1 MRPEEVNM
9 DSQKLAGVWAT
20 VIAVI
25 VLAAAFYYVPRNDQF
40 AVRPGVA
47 TAAAPVAATPVQKA
61 EQPAVRGPVVRE
73 VPNGT
78 ETPTGAPVAPGS
90 RGPVVREVP
99 Q

>member
-1 MRPEEVNM
+1 M
-9 DSQKLAGVWAT
+9 DSQKLAGIWAT

-25 VLAAAFYYVPRNDQF
+25 VLAAAFYYVPRNVQF
-40 AVRPGVA
+40 ALPQAVPA
-47 TAAAPVAATPVQKA
+47 KPVEKT
-61 EQPAVRGPVVRE
+61 ELPAQRGPVVRE

-78 ETPTGAPVAPGS
+78 EPPTGVPAMPGT

>member
-1 MRPEEVNM
+1 M
-9 DSQKLAGVWAT
+9 DSQKLAGVWASI
-20 VIAVI
+20 IAAI

-40 AVRPGVA
+40 AVRPGALAAKPVEK
-47 TAAAPVAATPVQKA
+47 AAAPA
-61 EQPAVRGPVVRE
+61 PAVRGPVVRE

-78 ETPTGAPVAPGS
+78 DAPTDAPAAPGV

>member
-1 MRPEEVNM
+1 M

-20 VIAVI
+20 IIAAI

-40 AVRPGVA
+40 AVRPGAPAAKPVEK
-47 TAAAPVAATPVQKA
+47 AAAA
-61 EQPAVRGPVVRE
+61 PAVRGPVVRE

-78 ETPTGAPVAPGS
+78 DAPTDAPAAPGV

>member
-1 MRPEEVNM
+1 M
-9 DSQKLAGVWAT
+9 DSQKLAGVWAII
-20 VIAVI
+20 IAAI

-40 AVRPGVA
+40 AVRPGA
-47 TAAAPVAATPVQKA
+47 PAAKPVGKTELPAA
-61 EQPAVRGPVVRE
+61 RGPVVRE

-78 ETPTGAPVAPGS
+78 EVPTGAPVAPGV

>member
-1 MRPEEVNM
+1 M

-20 VIAVI
+20 IIAAI

-40 AVRPGVA
+40 AVRPGVP
-47 TAAAPVAATPVQKA
+47 AAAKAVQKT
-61 EQPAVRGPVVRE
+61 ELPAQRGPVVRE

-78 ETPTGAPVAPGS
+78 EAPSGAPAVPGA

>member
-1 MRPEEVNM
+1 M
-9 DSQKLAGVWAT
+9 DPQKLAGIWASI
-20 VIAVI
+20 VAAI

-40 AVRPGVA
+40 AVRPGAPVA
-47 TAAAPVAATPVQKA
+47 KPVEKAAAAPA
-61 EQPAVRGPVVRE
+61 PAVRGPVVRE

-78 ETPTGAPVAPGS
+78 DAPTDAPAAPGV

>member
-1 MRPEEVNM
+1 MKTFREVTM

-20 VIAVI
+20 IIAAI

-40 AVRPGVA
+40 AVRPG
-47 TAAAPVAATPVQKA
+47 AAPVAKPVEKA
-61 EQPAVRGPVVRE
+61 AVPAVRGPVVRE

-78 ETPTGAPVAPGS
+78 DAPTDAPAGPVV

>member
-1 MRPEEVNM
+1 MKTSREVTM

-20 VIAVI
+20 IIAAI

-40 AVRPGVA
+40 AVHPG
-47 TAAAPVAATPVQKA
+47 APVAKPVEKA
-61 EQPAVRGPVVRE
+61 VAAPAVRGPVVRE

-78 ETPTGAPVAPGS
+78 EAPTDAPAGPVV

>member
-1 MRPEEVNM
+1 M

-20 VIAVI
+20 IIAAI

-40 AVRPGVA
+40 AVRPVA
-47 TAAAPVAATPVQKA
+47 PAAKPVLKTELPAQK
-61 EQPAVRGPVVRE
+61 GPVVRE

-78 ETPTGAPVAPGS
+78 EAPSGAPAAPGV

>member
-1 MRPEEVNM
+1 LERTKTFREVTM

-20 VIAVI
+20 IIAAI

-40 AVRPGVA
+40 AVRPGAPAAKPVEK
-47 TAAAPVAATPVQKA
+47 AAA
-61 EQPAVRGPVVRE
+61 PAVRGPVVRE

-78 ETPTGAPVAPGS
+78 EAPTGAPAGPVV